1 MWCFM
6 SELDHKQLDAHQ
18 EMILKDHLS
27 AELDPQMGRSEE
39 RFRQFL
45 REESET
51 QANPYRIGGRFR
63 GWVFSIA
70 GAALAACLGFLWA
83 GPRIST
89 QPPPRQTGTV
99 NASTVDLPW
108 MEQSQADQTYDG
120 GIRLDAQGNPV
131 RVLHHMQW
139 DRTRWFDQDKQLR
152 AEQVVPHDDI
162 VYVQMKT
169 Y

>member
-39 RFRQFL
+39 RFRQFH

-51 QANPYRIGGRFR
+51 TADAVRIRLRFRFLAVKLTEAQANPYRIGGRFR

-99 NASTVDLPW
+99 NAS
-108 MEQSQADQTYDG
+108 
-120 GIRLDAQGNPV
+120 
-131 RVLHHMQW
+131 
-139 DRTRWFDQDKQLR
+139 
-152 AEQVVPHDDI
+152 
-162 VYVQMKT
+162 
-169 Y
+169 

>member
-1 MWCFM
+1 M
-6 SELDHKQLDAHQ
+6 SEFDQDQLDAHQ
-18 EMILKDHLS
+18 EMMLKDHLS
-27 AELDPQMGRSEE
+27 AELDPQLGRAED

-45 REESET
+45 RDESDPH
-51 QANPYRIGGRFR
+51 QNPYRIGGRFR
-63 GWVFSIA
+63 GWTFSIA

-83 GPRIST
+83 GPTLST
-89 QPPPRQTGTV
+89 QPPSRQQDPV
-99 NASTVDLPW
+99 NATTVDLPW
-108 MEQSQADQTYDG
+108 MEQSQAAQTYDG
-120 GIRLDAQGNPV
+120 GIQVDADGNPV

-152 AEQVVPHDDI
+152 AEQVVPHDNV

>member
-1 MWCFM
+1 M
-6 SELDHKQLDAHQ
+6 SEFDQDQLDAHQ
-18 EMILKDHLS
+18 EMMVKDHLS
-27 AELDPQMGRSEE
+27 AELDRQLRRSED

-45 REESET
+45 SEEADAQSER
-51 QANPYRIGGRFR
+51 YRIGGRFR
-63 GWVFSIA
+63 GWTFSIA

-83 GPRIST
+83 GPRLAT
-89 QPPPRQTGTV
+89 QPPSRQQDTV

-108 MEQSQADQTYDG
+108 MEQSQAAQTYDG
-120 GIRLDAQGNPV
+120 GIQLDAQGNPV

-139 DRTRWFDQDKQLR
+139 DRTRWFDRDKQLR
-152 AEQVVPHDDI
+152 AEQVVPRDNV